1 MDVQLRVLIGRVL
14 ELRFRDSKKFVS
26 ISRTNV
32 RLLCT
37 HILVSGDVTNSSVF
51 KKKKVGRERGEVTK
65 KI

>member
-51 KKKKVGRERGEVTK
+51 KKKKWGGRGGR
-65 KI
+65 